1 MKIFIRTLV
10 FHFVCIIMFSL
21 LYLNVMID
29 DDNREIK
36 YIDCLM
42 LSTAVQSGVGLS
54 NTSVSN
60 SLSKMILILQQIVLI
75 STHVFTIYIFTI

>member
-21 LYLNVMID
+21 LYLNVMND

-60 SLSKMILILQQIVLI
+60 SMSKMILMLQQLVLI

>member
-42 LSTAVQSGVGLS
+42 LSTTIQSGVGLTNIS
-54 NTSVSN
+54 LSN
-60 SLSKMILILQQIVLI
+60 SLGKMILILQQLVLI